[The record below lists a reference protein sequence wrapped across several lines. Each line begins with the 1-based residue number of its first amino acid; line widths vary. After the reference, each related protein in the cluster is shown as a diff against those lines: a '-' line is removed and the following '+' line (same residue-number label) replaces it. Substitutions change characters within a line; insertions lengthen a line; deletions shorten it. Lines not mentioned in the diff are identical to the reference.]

1 MEYLVYR
8 QRLLW
13 ANHGDSKI
21 LEQRVGRGTRFI
33 DAENRRLMVPDL
45 PRVESSAKHFASP
58 PCPAALSGGVAVA
71 SKLDVD
77 PRESNSIQP
86 GVVGW
91 QLCVGR
97 ARGCWNQGSANGEG
111 ATYFRAQQ
119 LVAIRRMRCQV
130 KRTLSLLVCAV
141 ICWLMPSP
149 QLLAQ
154 LDQNCVVSVLNRN
167 VQVNPDGSWVLPNVP
182 ANFGQVR
189 ARATCVHNSV
199 TTFGQSDLFLIGTN
213 QTVNLPHI
221 TLGSATPIPA
231 SLVIQV
237 PTTTLTQPG
246 ATTQLVVDAT
256 YSDGSTADVSQ
267 ASAGTQYGISNP
279 FVATISPDGMITA
292 VHTGTAVVQATNE
305 GTQSLI
311 SIHVL
316 FGGGADSDGD
326 GIPDDYE
333 IANGL
338 NPNDPTDAL
347 ADPDHDGLTNL
358 QEFQQGTDP
367 HNPDT
372 DGDGLSDG
380 DEVNLYHTNP
390 LVADT
395 DGDGI
400 PDGVEIATGTDPLNP
415 LSFDLGKAV
424 QNLEVKPGAF
434 VLVVNTIIG
443 EASQQLS
450 VLGHLIDGKTT
461 IDLTSTQKGTN
472 YSSSNLS
479 VCNFGS
485 PDGTV
490 FAGSNGTCTV
500 GVTNNGHSASVAGS
514 VQSFSPTAVSF
525 LPIPG
530 FANSVA
536 VSGDFAFVAA
546 GGSGLQVVSLSS
558 DRTAPSIAASLPI
571 PGNANDVA
579 VAGNIAYLAM
589 GSSGLATV
597 DISNPLA
604 PKLLGTVNLSGNA
617 LDVSPHGTV
626 VYVANGSS
634 LVLVDVTNPASMTIL
649 KSLPLAGTIWGVDV
663 DADRHLAAVA
673 AGGSGIYLVDVTS
686 PTAPAVLGSVLTGD
700 ARETAIRGDFV
711 IVADQANSMTS
722 VSIANRAAPVVVSN
736 TPLSLGGRLN
746 DIKLSGNFALGGD
759 VFFVNGIPIVDITNP
774 GLLQP
779 RAILNFTARDDNTMG
794 IDVDANYTYIATEH
808 SNLSKGGSVG
818 DSRLYIG
825 QYLALQDN
833 KGIPPTATITA
844 PAAGSSVVAGSTVHM
859 VVSATDDVHVAAV
872 NFLVNG
878 NTVFT
883 AFAPP
888 FEFAFTVPP
897 TLGPLTLGANAI
909 DLGANVGTAQDVVV
923 NVIPDPGTTVT
934 GRTVDKSATPI
945 AGATVTFGNFSTL
958 SALDGTFS
966 LAGVPTVQ
974 GDITISASALVG
986 GKTLRGK
993 SAPTPPV
1000 LGGTTNV
1007 GDIVLRNGGFIVV
1020 ANTNSN
1026 TATIIDPSTTPPT
1039 VLATLP
1045 TGFFPIGA
1053 SETPDGSTGLVS
1065 NFSSGSVTL
1074 IDLTQTPPVV
1084 RGNPISIGTLTES
1097 TAVTSDSR
1105 FAVTAD
1111 GSGSATNVS
1120 AIDVASGVIV
1130 STVSIP
1136 ATAVAITPD
1145 NRTVIL
1151 GDDTFNRFSILTLST
1166 QGTLTDTGIRVP
1178 NTGGSGQRTIAI
1190 APDGNFALATNLSGS
1205 MTILKIDPAA
1215 GVSVRGSLPLCCS
1228 PSGVTIT
1235 PDGSRAYISM
1245 TNSTVAVLNID
1256 SADNVTDSGIRI
1268 PIPGGTPDTFYGTP
1282 GIAVSADGTRV
1293 YVSNPFSNTISILD
1307 TNTNTIVSTVPVGS
1321 GPAGIG
1327 VGR

>member
-1 MEYLVYR
+1 M
-8 QRLLW
+8 QRKWSQFCAAKRASVVLSFFC
-13 ANHGDSKI
+13 AI
-21 LEQRVGRGTRFI
+21 AV
-33 DAENRRLMVPDL
+33 L
-45 PRVESSAKHFASP
+45 PAW
-58 PCPAALSGGVAVA
+58 G
-71 SKLDVD
+71 
-77 PRESNSIQP
+77 
-86 GVVGW
+86 
-91 QLCVGR
+91 QL
-97 ARGCWNQGSANGEG
+97 NE
-111 ATYFRAQQ
+111 
-119 LVAIRRMRCQV
+119 
-130 KRTLSLLVCAV
+130 
-141 ICWLMPSP
+141 
-149 QLLAQ
+149 
-154 LDQNCVVSVLNRN
+154 NCVVSVLNRN
-167 VQVNPDGSWVLPNVP
+167 VQVNPDGTWVLPNIP

-189 ARATCVHNSV
+189 ARATCVDNSL
-199 TTFGQSDLFLIGTN
+199 TRSGQSDLFLLPTN
-213 QTVNLPHI
+213 GSVNVPPIL
-221 TLGSATPIPA
+221 LGATTPIPTG
-231 SLVIQV
+231 LILNT
-237 PTTTLTQPG
+237 PITTLTSVG
-246 ATTQLVVDAT
+246 ATTQLNASAAF
-256 YSDGSTADVSQ
+256 SDGTAADVT
-267 ASAGTQYGISNP
+267 ASASGTQYTISNP
-279 FVATISPDGMITA
+279 FIATVTADGLVTA
-292 VHTGTAVVQATNE
+292 IHTGTVVVQATNE
-305 GTQSLI
+305 GTSALL
-311 SIHVL
+311 SIKVV

-358 QEFQQGTDP
+358 QEFQLGTDP

-372 DGDGLSDG
+372 DGDGLKDG

-400 PDGVEIATGTDPLNP
+400 PDGVEIATATDPLDP
-415 LSFDLGKAV
+415 ASFNLGKAV

-443 EASQQLS
+443 QASKQLS
-450 VLGHLIDGKTT
+450 VVGHLIDGKSTL
-461 IDLTSTQKGTN
+461 DLTSTQKGTN

-485 PDGTV
+485 PDGNV

-500 GVTNNGHSASVAGS
+500 TVTNNGHSGSVAGS

-536 VSGDFAFVAA
+536 VSGDTAFVAA
-546 GGSGLQVVSLSS
+546 GSAGLQVVSLSPN
-558 DRTAPSIAASLPI
+558 RTAPSIATSLAI

-579 VAGNIAYLAM
+579 VAGNVAYLAM

-597 DISNPLA
+597 DVTNPLA
-604 PKLLGTVNLSGNA
+604 PRLLGTIALAGNA
-617 LDVSPHGTV
+617 LDVAPRGTIA
-626 VYVANGSS
+626 YVANGSS
-634 LVLVDVTNPASMTIL
+634 LVVVDVTNPASMTIL
-649 KSLPLAGTIWGVDV
+649 KSLPLTGTIWGVDV

-673 AGGSGIYLVDVTS
+673 GGGSGLYVIDVTNPS
-686 PTAPAVLGSVLTGD
+686 APVVLGHVVTGD
-700 ARETAIRGDFV
+700 ARGAAIRGDFV

-722 VSIANRAAPVVVSN
+722 VNIANRAAPLVVSN

-774 GLLQP
+774 GVLQP

-794 IDVDANYTYIATEH
+794 IDVDANYAYIATEH
-808 SNLSKGGSVG
+808 SNLNRGGTAG

-825 QYLALQDN
+825 QYLALQDD

-844 PAAGSSVVAGSTVHM
+844 PAAGISVIAGTTLHM
-859 VVSATDDVHVAAV
+859 VVSASDDVRVAAV

-878 NTVFT
+878 NTLFT

-888 FEFAFTVPP
+888 FEFAFTVPQ

-923 NVIPDPGTTVT
+923 NVIPDPGTTVI

-945 AGATVTFGNFSTL
+945 SGAAVSFGNFSTT
-958 SALDGTFS
+958 SAVDGTFS

-974 GDITISASALVG
+974 GDITISASASVG
-986 GKTLRGK
+986 GKVIRGR

-1000 LGGTTNV
+1000 AGGNTNV
-1007 GDIVLRNGGFIVV
+1007 GDIILRSGSFIVV

-1026 TATIIDPSTTPPT
+1026 TATVIDPSTTPPT
-1039 VLATLP
+1039 LLATLP
-1045 TGFFPIGA
+1045 VGGFPIGA
-1053 SETPDGSTGLVS
+1053 SESPDGSVGLVS
-1065 NFSSGSVTL
+1065 NFSSNSVTL
-1074 IDLTQTPPVV
+1074 IDLTQTPPVL
-1084 RGNPISIGTLTES
+1084 RGNPVSIGTSTES

-1105 FAVTAD
+1105 FAITAD
-1111 GSGSATNVS
+1111 GGGSFVNVS
-1120 AIDVASGVIV
+1120 AINLATGAIV

-1145 NRTVIL
+1145 NRTVII
-1151 GDDTFNRFSILTLST
+1151 GDDSFNRFSILTLSS
-1166 QGTLTDTGIRVP
+1166 QGTLADTGVRVP
-1178 NTGGSGQRTIAI
+1178 NTGGSGQRTIAV
-1190 APDGNFALATNLSGS
+1190 APDGNFALATNLSDS
-1205 MTILKIDPAA
+1205 MTILKIDPVA
-1215 GVSVRGSLPLCCS
+1215 GVSVRGSLPLCCE
-1228 PSGVTIT
+1228 PSGVTVT
-1235 PDGSRAYISM
+1235 PDGSKAYVALG
-1245 TNSTVAVLNID
+1245 NSSVAVLNID

-1268 PIPGGTPDTFYGTP
+1268 FIPGGTPETFYGTP
-1282 GIAVSADGTRV
+1282 GIAASADGTQV
-1293 YVSNPFSNTISILD
+1293 YVSNPFSNSITIID
-1307 TNTNTIVSTVPVGS
+1307 AATNTILGTVGVGS

-1327 VGR
+1327 VAR